1 MAVTVRAHITG
12 TLWKIL
18 AKVGDEVEE
27 EDVLCIL
34 ESMKMEIPIESPRTG
49 IVRKLLITEG
59 DQVEQDSV
67 VAILEV
73 V

>member
-34 ESMKMEIPIESPRTG
+34 ESMKMEMPIEADFDG
-49 IVRKLLITEG
+49 KVVAVHATEG
-59 DQVEQDSV
+59 Q
-67 VAILEV
+67 AIAEGDPILDLEED
-73 V
+73 

>member
-1 MAVTVRAHITG
+1 MQLETPVQGTV
-12 TLWKIL
+12 WKVV
-18 AKVGDEVEE
+18 AKVGQTVQVGET
-27 EDVLCIL
+27 VLII
-34 ESMKMEIPIESPRTG
+34 ESMKMEIDIESPRTG

-73 V
+73 I

>member
-1 MAVTVRAHITG
+1 MAHTINAEMVASVHS
-12 TLWKIL
+12 
-18 AKVGDEVEE
+18 VEVSPGDSV
-27 EDVLCIL
+27 DAGGLLVVL

-73 V
+73 I